1 MEMPMTQW
9 TLAIPDDTDRRVQ
22 RYLADTGSVAD
33 LSDFVDQAV
42 RTELLRRTV
51 RSIQDRNA
59 DLSPEEADA
68 LADEAVKWARA
79 NPS

>member
-1 MEMPMTQW
+1 MTQW

-22 RYLADTGSVAD
+22 RYLAHENGAAD

-42 RTELLRRTV
+42 RAELLRRTV

-68 LADEAVKWARA
+68 LAEEAVKWARE

>member
-1 MEMPMTQW
+1 MTQW

-22 RYLADTGSVAD
+22 RYLAHEHGAAD

-42 RTELLRRTV
+42 RAELLRRTV
-51 RSIQDRNA
+51 RAIQDRNA

-68 LADEAVKWARA
+68 LADEAVKWARE

>member
-1 MEMPMTQW
+1 MTQW

-22 RYLADTGSVAD
+22 RYLAHTGSVAD

-42 RTELLRRTV
+42 RAELLRRTV
-51 RSIQDRNA
+51 RGIQDKNA

>member
-1 MEMPMTQW
+1 MTQW
-9 TLAIPDDTDRRVQ
+9 TLAIPDDTDRHVQ
-22 RYLADTGSVAD
+22 RYLAHVGSAAD

-42 RTELLRRTV
+42 RAELLRRTV